1 MSFSVNTNI
10 GAMTSNL
17 NSNLNSKNLDNSL
30 GRLSTG
36 LQINK
41 AADDASGMAIANQ
54 LLAQVSGMGQSIM
67 NANDSI
73 GMYQIADGAMRGV
86 SENMDRIRTLTLKAS
101 SGIMNDSNRAAIQK
115 EIDALMKS
123 SGDILD
129 QTSYNGMKLFGEGS
143 SLSEKAQDFNL
154 DSIDVTSEVGL
165 SSALELIDSM
175 KIGINEVRSDFG
187 SSQNQLASEIKNMS
201 VSQVNAAAA
210 ESQIRD
216 VDFAEESANFSKEN
230 LMSQIGVFAQSQANA
245 NTANM
250 ARLLG

>member
-1 MSFSVNTNI
+1 MSFSINTNTS
-10 GAMTSNL
+10 AMTANL
-17 NSNLNSKNLDNSL
+17 NSNLNSQNMDNSL

-36 LQINK
+36 SQINK
-41 AADDASGMAIANQ
+41 AADNASGMTIADQ
-54 LLAQVSGMGQSIM
+54 LLAQVTGMGQSIM

-73 GMYQIADGAMRGV
+73 GMYQVADGAMRGV

-101 SGIMNDSNRAAIQK
+101 SGIMNDDNRAAIQK

-123 SGDILD
+123 SGDILN

-143 SLSEKAQDFNL
+143 SLSEKAQGFSL
-154 DSIDVTSEVGL
+154 DSIDVTSDTGL
-165 SSALELIDSM
+165 SSALDLIDSM
-175 KIGINEVRSDFG
+175 KTGINEVRSDFG

-201 VSQVNAAAA
+201 VGQINAAAA

-216 VDFAEESANFSKEN
+216 VDFAQESANFSKAN